1 MQLPKLNE
9 NQKKQLRL
17 QIEAEIYRKSF
28 KEFFYAS
35 SKVLYPQVEWDYP
48 PFYAYIC
55 DLLQAEV
62 ERVIRREEKRY
73 DYIFNLPFRAGK
85 SILLSQLFPVWCW
98 IKDGSISLMQISHSE
113 TLATKHSHASKMLIE
128 SEWFKERFPDLQLR
142 VDTHAK
148 SNYMNN
154 YGGKRTSFGVNSG
167 IIGEG
172 CNIMIVDDI
181 NNPADSQA
189 VTNSIN
195 EVFTDTLYSR
205 LNNPSIDFR
214 IILQQRVASN
224 DICAYLLES
233 SNKSKYFHVC
243 LPVMINGN
251 INPPELI
258 EIYEDGLLW
267 KNRFTQKVI
276 QDFQATLGSRA
287 FAGQL
292 LQQPVA
298 SEGNLIKRK
307 WVQTITLSQWLQLT
321 DREKSITWNLYIDT
335 AYTSKQINDATAIIL
350 ACKFNNNVYIKKA
363 WKYWQEFPELTK
375 TLEDIIN
382 KYGVSVAY
390 IESKASG
397 LSVKQYL
404 QRSGFN
410 VADLTPKRVNQRD
423 NDKTSRVNA
432 VTPRIEGGH
441 LFLIED
447 NWNEMVLQELTN
459 FPYGADD
466 ITDVVVYSIDN
477 LLNKSGFNYSML

>member
-214 IILQQRVASN
+214 IILQQRVDTF
-224 DICAYLLES
+224 DICGYLLS
-233 SNKSKYFHVC
+233 SNPQKYFHIC
-243 LPVMINGN
+243 LPVKITNN

-258 EIYEDGLLW
+258 ELYEDGLLW
-267 KNRFTQKVI
+267 KNRFTEKVI
-276 QDFQATLGSRA
+276 LDFQQTLGSRA
-287 FAGQL
+287 FSSQL
-292 LQQPVA
+292 MQTPVA
-298 SEGNLIKRK
+298 SEGGIFKRAWIQSISLDNFK
-307 WVQTITLSQWLQLT
+307 KLF
-321 DREKSITWNLYIDT
+321 DKKSVIEWNLYVDT
-335 AYTSKQINDATAIIL
+335 AYTSKQENDASAAVL
-350 ACKFNNNVYIKKA
+350 AGKFNNNVYILKA
-363 WKYWQEFPELTK
+363 WKWWKDFPDLTK
-375 TLEDIIN
+375 VLEETIKQYNVRIC
-382 KYGVSVAY
+382 Y

-397 LSVKQYL
+397 ISIKQYL
-404 QRSGFN
+404 QRNGFN
-410 VADLTPKRVNQRD
+410 CADLHPHKVNQFDSDKISRANSVTPK
-423 NDKTSRVNA
+423 
-432 VTPRIEGGH
+432 IEGGH
-441 LFLIED
+441 LFIIED
-447 NWNEMVLQELTN
+447 NWNEMLLQELTN
-459 FPYGADD
+459 FPYGKDD
-466 ITDVVVYSIDN
+466 LVDCIIYAVHN
-477 LLNKSGFNYSML
+477 LLGKQDINYAFM